1 MKTISRILIGII
13 TLSMLSFF
21 FTGCYSKN
29 QAIKKFC
36 IQDTAV
42 TFVTVHDTIIIDSSS
57 VDTVFNDNIDSIFI
71 IKNKIQIKYIKIGGK
86 IELAGKYLGDT
97 FYKTT
102 TITVRNPCVTKKL
115 SWWEQFCIDYGS
127 AMFLAILVLLILFL
141 FLIKTK

>member
-1 MKTISRILIGII
+1 MKTIILLLAIV
-13 TLSMLSFF
+13 LFSS
-21 FTGCYSKN
+21 CYTKN

-57 VDTVFNDNIDSIFI
+57 VDTVFNDNIDSIFV

-102 TITVRNPCVTKKL
+102 KITVRNPCITKKL
-115 SWWEQFCIDYGS
+115 SWWEQFCLDYGL
-127 AMFLAILVLLILFL
+127 AMFLTILVLLILFI
-141 FLIKTK
+141 FLIKSK